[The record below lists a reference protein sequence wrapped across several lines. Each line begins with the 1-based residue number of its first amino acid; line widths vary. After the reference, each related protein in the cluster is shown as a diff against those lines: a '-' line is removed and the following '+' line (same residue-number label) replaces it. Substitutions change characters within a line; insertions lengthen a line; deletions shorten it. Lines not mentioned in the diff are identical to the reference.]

1 MRKITIAW
9 LANQKI
15 GKKLAIV
22 GVTVTALILVNIV
35 GTIQIAKTGYF
46 QFLEREHIEFVL
58 LMRIKLDR
66 IQDIVQRNDEL
77 VDTSLVTAHSTERLE
92 MGLQPLLETTLEL
105 PIACLDAVNGIEQSA
120 FTLLGFGEV
129 FTLCEND
136 IVDIMEAGDIVDN
149 YLEQRISSASFVD
162 RFQDYLSKIQQ
173 NSRRFSILI
182 PEARNTVKRIV
193 LSVTML
199 LSFFVLGLF
208 LLISNMLRTPIMAM
222 AARIKDIARGEGDLT
237 RRLKIASHD
246 EIGDVAHWFNLF
258 IEKLQEAISNVKNV
272 TGNVADGSYAM
283 SARAAAMSE
292 GASSQAIAAQQVSS
306 SMEEM
311 TATIRKNSENA
322 LQTEQLAIQAA
333 ADAEETGQAV
343 AEAVLAM
350 QQIAQKISII
360 HEITQQ
366 TRMLSLNASIEAV
379 HAQVSGQGFA
389 VVASEVR
396 VLAERSQTAATE
408 ITDLA
413 EASAIVAEKAG
424 EMLRRLVPDIQKTAE
439 LVQEISTASKEQN
452 AGTEQ
457 INRAIQQL
465 NSVTQ
470 QNAAT
475 SEELATIA
483 KDLSVQ
489 SEQLQ
494 QTISFFNTEGI
505 AQPRY
510 DRH

>member
-1 MRKITIAW
+1 MIAW

-15 GKKLAIV
+15 GKKLAIL
-22 GVTVTALILVNIV
+22 GVMVIALILLNIV
-35 GTIQIAKTGYF
+35 GMIEIGKTGYF

-58 LMRIKLDR
+58 LMRIKLDQ
-66 IQDIVQRNDEL
+66 IQDIVQRTDEL
-77 VDTSLVTAHSTERLE
+77 VDRSLITANSTERLE
-92 MGLQPLLETTLEL
+92 MGLQPLLDNTVEL
-105 PIACLDAVNGIEQSA
+105 PIACLDAVNGIERSA

-136 IVDIMEAGDIVDN
+136 IVDLTEAGEIVEN
-149 YLEQRISSASFVD
+149 YLNQRISSTSFVNT
-162 RFQDYLSKIQQ
+162 FQDYLSTIHQ

-182 PEARNTVKRIV
+182 PEARNTVKRII
-193 LSVTML
+193 LSATMF

-208 LLISNMLRTPIMAM
+208 LLISNLLRTPIVAM

-237 RRLKIASHD
+237 GRLKIASHD

-258 IEKLQEAISNVKNV
+258 IEKLQEVIINVKSV

-292 GASSQAIAAQQVSS
+292 GANSQAAAAQQVSS

-311 TATIRKNSENA
+311 AATIRKNTENA

-333 ADAEETGQAV
+333 ADARETGQAV

-350 QQIAQKISII
+350 QQIAQKISAI
-360 HEITQQ
+360 EDITRQ

-379 HAQVSGQGFA
+379 HAQVSGKGFA

-396 VLAERSQTAATE
+396 ALAERSQTAATE
-408 ITDLA
+408 ITNLTK
-413 EASAIVAEKAG
+413 ASVNVVEKAG
-424 EMLRRLVPDIQKTAE
+424 AMLQRLVPDIQKTAE
-439 LVQEISTASKEQN
+439 LVQEISAASKEQN

-475 SEELATIA
+475 SEELAAIA
-483 KDLSVQ
+483 KDLSAQ

-494 QTISFFNTEGI
+494 QTIAFFNTEGI
-505 AQPRY
+505 SPQGY
-510 DRH
+510 DRY

>member
-1 MRKITIAW
+1 MIKW

-15 GKKLAIV
+15 GKKLAIL
-22 GVTVTALILVNIV
+22 GVMVTALILVNLV
-35 GTIQIAKTGYF
+35 GMIQIAKTGYF

-58 LMRIKLDR
+58 LMRIKLDQ
-66 IQDIVQRNDEL
+66 IQETLHHTDRLIDR
-77 VDTSLVTAHSTERLE
+77 SLITANSTERLE
-92 MGLQPLLETTLEL
+92 MGLHPLLDNTLEL

-129 FTLCEND
+129 FNLCEKD
-136 IVDIMEAGDIVDN
+136 IVDVTEADQIIEN
-149 YLEQRISSASFVD
+149 YLNRRISSTSFVD
-162 RFQDYLSKIQQ
+162 TFQAYLSTLQ
-173 NSRRFSILI
+173 NNSSRFSILI
-182 PEARNTVKRIV
+182 PEARNTVKSII

-208 LLISNMLRTPIMAM
+208 LLISNLLRTPIMAM

-237 RRLKIASHD
+237 GRLRITSHD

-258 IEKLQEAISNVKNV
+258 IEKLQEVIINVKNV
-272 TGNVADGSYAM
+272 TGNVADGSHAM

-292 GASSQAIAAQQVSS
+292 GVSSQAIAAQQVSS

-311 TATIRKNSENA
+311 AATIRKNTENA

-350 QQIAQKISII
+350 QQIAQKISMIE
-360 HEITQQ
+360 EITQQ

-379 HAQVSGQGFA
+379 HAQVSGKGFA

-396 VLAERSQTAATE
+396 ALAERSQRAATE

-413 EASAIVAEKAG
+413 EASVIVAENAG
-424 EMLRRLVPDIQKTAE
+424 AMLRRLVPDIQKTAE
-439 LVQEISTASKEQN
+439 LVQEISAASKEQN

-470 QNAAT
+470 QNSAT
-475 SEELATIA
+475 SEELAVIA
-483 KDLSVQ
+483 KDLSAQ

-494 QTISFFNTEGI
+494 QTIAFFNTEGI